1 MSSYIFKTLKGFF
14 FQSFESLFRSRSLEV
29 ERRYL
34 SRKQILQSL
43 EEEENMEEPGYHQ
56 YFHPIYPPNL
66 EDWIESME
74 EDGEERRRGDISS
87 ESSSESGS
95 FPGEK
100 FSRCVLIQSISEDLR

>member
-1 MSSYIFKTLKGFF
+1 
-14 FQSFESLFRSRSLEV
+14 
-29 ERRYL
+29 L

-43 EEEENMEEPGYHQ
+43 EEEENMEEPGYHK

-66 EDWIESME
+66 EDWIEFME

-95 FPGEK
+95 FPGER
-100 FSRCVLIQSISEDLR
+100 FSRCVLIQSISEDVR